1 MVEGD
6 DMATI
11 KDIARELN
19 LGVSTVSMALNDNS
33 RISQQTKQMVLDKAR
48 ELGYVK
54 NGIAV
59 DLQKKCTN
67 IILFV
72 VTDA

>member
-54 NGIAV
+54 MG
-59 DLQKKCTN
+59 LR
-67 IILFV
+67 
-72 VTDA
+72 